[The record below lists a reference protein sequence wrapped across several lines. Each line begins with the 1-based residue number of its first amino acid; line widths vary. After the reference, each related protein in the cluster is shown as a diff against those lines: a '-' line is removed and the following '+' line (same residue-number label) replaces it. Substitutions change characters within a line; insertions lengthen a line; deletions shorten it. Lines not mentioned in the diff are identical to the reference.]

1 MSDNTIF
8 IENLVEIAL
17 MGSSDFAK
25 LDGIEKVRTSRG
37 MMSLQLYIICDNGDV
52 IQMIYEFGTHKIY
65 ATLVGLHR
73 SNDAHI
79 PVCRDEIAREE
90 LIDDLMRETSYPVLS
105 SDRTSCCMEFSGYAF
120 QHRGHVVYYL
130 KCVNMDIR
138 MVKRSFRRIVEDVLR
153 MHKDGT
159 LLDIAN
165 MRVDQ
170 FPLLPKEITKEWVLC

>member
-8 IENLVEIAL
+8 IENLVETAL
-17 MGSSDFAK
+17 MGSSDFTK
-25 LDGIEKVRTSRG
+25 LDGIESVRTIRAT
-37 MMSLQLYIICDNGDV
+37 MSLQLYIICDNGDV
-52 IQMIYEFGTHKIY
+52 IQMIYEFGTRKIC
-65 ATLVGLHR
+65 ATLVGMHR
-73 SNDAHI
+73 SNDASI
-79 PVCRDEIAREE
+79 PVCRDKYAREE
-90 LIDDLMRETSYPVLS
+90 LICKLMDETLYPFVSPNRLS
-105 SDRTSCCMEFSGYAF
+105 CGVIFPGYPF
-120 QHRGHVVYYL
+120 WDRGHVTYYL

-170 FPLLPKEITKEWVLC
+170 FPLLPKEITKAWVLC